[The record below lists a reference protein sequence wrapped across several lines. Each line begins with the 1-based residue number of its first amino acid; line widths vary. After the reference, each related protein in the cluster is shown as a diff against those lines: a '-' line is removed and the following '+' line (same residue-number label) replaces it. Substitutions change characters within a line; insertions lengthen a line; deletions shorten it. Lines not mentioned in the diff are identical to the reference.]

1 MSDAR
6 SPGPEESLELPEPRH
21 LPPDRCLTFMMGKFE
36 AQFPLDRLYAKNH
49 MWAQPIEPGTEAPS
63 PNPESRIPNPESPA
77 PSPQPPVPVYRFG
90 FSAYAVRLLQ
100 DVYFL
105 DWHLSAPAKLA
116 EKQEIGEIESSKAES
131 ALFAPM
137 PGVLTEIN
145 ADLLADPS
153 TINVDN
159 YGRGWLFEIAGDGQE
174 LLSPE
179 EYMVHLEA
187 AWKLAERTIKGQMN
201 E

>member
-1 MSDAR
+1 
-6 SPGPEESLELPEPRH
+6 
-21 LPPDRCLTFMMGKFE
+21 MMGKYE
-36 AQFPLDRLYAKNH
+36 AQIPTDRQYAKNH
-49 MWAQPIEPGTEAPS
+49 MWAQRVE
-63 PNPESRIPNPESPA
+63 PNPTPLTLTPDLRPLTPA
-77 PSPQPPVPVYRFG
+77 FRFG

-105 DWHLSAPAKLA
+105 DWHLSAPAELS
-116 EKQEIGEIESSKAES
+116 ERQEIGEIESSKAES
-131 ALFAPM
+131 ALYSPM
-137 PGVLTEIN
+137 PGRLTQIN

-153 TINVDN
+153 TINVDS
-159 YGRGWLFEIAGDGQE
+159 YGRGWLVEIEGTGE
-174 LLSPE
+174 GLLSPE